1 MPVLQN
7 QLTDINF
14 LSPLGFKFGLKRA
27 PALNFF
33 VIKASVPSISIGTAN
48 LPTPFKNVPL
58 IGDKIE
64 YGDLDLVFKVD
75 ENLENY
81 LEIYNW
87 ITRITRPESFEGY
100 KQLKDAAGSNIK
112 PNMDGT
118 GLYSDATL
126 TILNSSMSSVKNFE
140 FRNMYPVLLSGMEF
154 NSTETDVNYVNA
166 SVRFRYQQ
174 FVVTDP

>member
-1 MPVLQN
+1 MPALEN

-14 LSPLGFKFGLKRA
+14 LSPLGFKFSLKRA

-33 VIKASVPSISIGTAN
+33 VVKAGVPSISIGTAN
-48 LPTPFKNVPL
+48 LPTPFKKVPL
-58 IGDKIE
+58 IGDSIE

-75 ENLENY
+75 ENMENY

-87 ITRITRPESFEGY
+87 ITRITRPENFQGY
-100 KQLKDAAGSNIK
+100 KQLRDVSGENYR
-112 PNMDGT
+112 PNLDGT

-126 TILNSSMSSVKNFE
+126 TILNSSMMGIKSFE
-140 FRNMYPVLLSGMEF
+140 FRNLYPILLSGMEF
-154 NSTETDVNYVNA
+154 SSVETDVNYVNA
-166 SVRFRYQQ
+166 TVKFRYQQ